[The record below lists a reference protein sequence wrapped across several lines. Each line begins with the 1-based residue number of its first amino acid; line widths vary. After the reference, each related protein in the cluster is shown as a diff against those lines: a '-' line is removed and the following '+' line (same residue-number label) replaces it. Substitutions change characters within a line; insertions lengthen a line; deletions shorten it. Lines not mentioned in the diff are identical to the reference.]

1 MALKSMQ
8 NQQKQLREF
17 IVTELVPA
25 PKFYPA
31 EKYHQNY
38 WAKNSGMGGFCK
50 FRIAPKLQQLE
61 LLKNFRKLPRL

>member
-50 FRIAPKLQQLE
+50 FRIAPKL
-61 LLKNFRKLPRL
+61 